1 MAKPIPFVG
10 PPGQRNTSTLDQR
23 FVNVLFEVQ
32 KDANPSQYPVNCI
45 RRPGT
50 STSTRPF
57 GGATNGR
64 GIYYWGGTDNIYS
77 VSNSSIYCST
87 TLLTTNIATSTGR
100 VWFAESHVGSGNRL
114 LYISDGAKKY
124 IVTSTNAI
132 TTVAETNFPS
142 PNLGPIVYLDGYL
155 FSPASNGKI
164 WNSVL
169 NASSST
175 KAADFIT
182 ADTYGSDLEAIH
194 LMKDQILA
202 WTKNRIEFF
211 FNNGNP
217 TNSPLLRIDQNT
229 LGFGMAHRNS
239 LAWAG
244 ETACFVSEN
253 SGNGDGGRSVFVIQS
268 LGKVTEV
275 SDPPLNRLLAAEGAS
290 ISSCS
295 AWMERLN
302 GHPVYWLNLAS
313 ADRTFTYDTEAGMW
327 SEQESATSTRLNL
340 VSAASKGGTVYA
352 QHATDGYI
360 YTFQPTVYQDGG
372 SNYFVRLQTARS
384 NFGSHISKTEPE
396 LGLVGDTT
404 GAVVNVYVSDDDYA
418 SWTSIGTIEMST
430 AFKNI
435 TRLGAFYSRAHKF
448 ETSTNAAFR
457 VQAWLPEV
465 KKGIG

>member
-32 KDANPSQYPVNCI
+32 KDANPGQYPVNCI

-50 STSTRPF
+50 STSTQPTST
-57 GGATNGR
+57 AAVGR

-77 VSNSSIYCST
+77 VFASSIYCST
-87 TLLTTNIATSTGR
+87 TRLTTNIATTTGR
-100 VWFAESHVGSGNRL
+100 VWFAEAHVGSGNRL
-114 LYISDGAKKY
+114 LYISDGTNKY

-132 TTVAETNFPS
+132 STVAEANFPS

-155 FSPASNGKI
+155 FTPASNGRI
-164 WNSVL
+164 HNSVL
-169 NASSST
+169 NASSSSL
-175 KAADFIT
+175 AADFIT
-182 ADTYGSDLEAIH
+182 ADTYGSQLEAIH

-202 WTKNRIEFF
+202 WTKNRVEFF

-229 LGFGMAHRNS
+229 LGFGMAHKNS

-268 LGKVTEV
+268 LSKVTEV
-275 SDPPLNRLLAAEGAS
+275 SDPPLNRILQAEEAS

-295 AWMERLN
+295 AWMERIG
-302 GHPVYWLNLAS
+302 GHLVYWLNLAG
-313 ADRTFTYDTEAGMW
+313 ADRTFTYDLEAGMW
-327 SEQESATSTRLNL
+327 SEQQSATSTRLNL

-352 QHATDGYI
+352 QHATDGRI

-372 SNYFVRLQTARS
+372 SNFFSTLQTARS
-384 NFGSHISKTEPE
+384 NFGSHLSKVETE

-404 GAVVNVYVSDDDYA
+404 GAVVNVYTSDDDYA
-418 SWTSIGTIEMST
+418 SWTNVGQIEMST

-435 TRLGAFYSRAHKF
+435 TRLGSFYSRAHKF
-448 ETSTNAAFR
+448 ETSTNAAMR
-457 VQAWLPEV
+457 LQAFLPNIKE
-465 KKGIG
+465 GTG